1 MTVGEAVGGIGGR
14 AESSVAVIKQSRARS
29 HDIMTSHIMLWGTL
43 KNRNATHTAFSVCM
57 CVCVCMIQ
65 NSTQHNNVMTS
76 HIMFHCEAKHLK
88 YVRVFT

>member
-43 KNRNATHTAFSVCM
+43 KNRNAIQHFLCA
-57 CVCVCMIQ
+57 CVCV
-65 NSTQHNNVMTS
+65 
-76 HIMFHCEAKHLK
+76 
-88 YVRVFT
+88 YV